1 MSIPI
6 AAPTPTVCITRG
18 LHNSD
23 KTCEDI
29 PVTEVEAYLT
39 EHTNCYERTV
49 PTARDPTVTLNR
61 MFVDIDGFAG
71 PMPKSEFH
79 ELVELIKNTLLA
91 GFPDTT
97 LMGAS
102 KYGPYDDK
110 DENKISFRIQY
121 KYRHGTRAAIKH
133 AVIVDVMPRLRELM
147 GDLIPIF
154 FNKEATAAK
163 VVKHLSLDT
172 NVYNVVGRK
181 MRMWNSSKDGQKRPN
196 RIESEGAT
204 VLDTLIT
211 YLPDL
216 AMSTLLPEP
225 TEAEATAAT
234 QIVAGKKKSKVTAA
248 AIAPSVI
255 TEDPAASIVTV
266 VNTKDLL
273 YAVLMGLSDKRY
285 TDNSDW
291 IKIGLILFNETKPLA
306 MWEQLT
312 RIRYPRYEH
321 GSKRNCK
328 SSWNSF
334 ASASA
339 SATTRVGEGTAWFWL
354 KEDNPVLCAK
364 LKAKAARARN
374 LERKQTAVQAAPVAD
389 DAASVSS
396 TIRDFTHAEAAAVVA
411 TAPPRTEY
419 EIINE
424 LCECLTP
431 EWLADVEN
439 LMRLVSCLKHLTS
452 ALLPDATLRELF
464 VRHVVRGAQEGVV
477 APVPSPPLWN
487 LEDATPCRNAMSSLK
502 HYARTC
508 NPARYFAT
516 TRSSN
521 WELVRTDTVNS
532 YCELFYNTMAGDV
545 LYSTALKCY
554 YIYDAREGLWCAAT
568 NIAIMNSLFVAQTTA
583 LFDQMML
590 DMPPPVTELQI
601 TVHKADMAALKRA
614 RKMCG
619 GASVVTLVNS
629 FLPAFCC
636 EKVDPAAYFD
646 QNPDLLPLKNG
657 VWSFPE
663 SRLVP
668 YQREHYFTFRIPIAY
683 NPGADTSLMQRA
695 AMDWFAGN
703 VEVAEFIQYWVGYC
717 MTGYT
722 NRQDFMIAWG
732 TSAGNGKSLLW
743 GEIMSILLGPY
754 YHTITSDALASE
766 RTGNNDQLYNLNGKR
781 FAFMSEP
788 RKGHSSKLDNELIKT
803 LTGDKSFTAEAKFKG
818 AMTFAL
824 MAKFLMACNE
834 IPGFNLNEAGV
845 KRRVLINEQN
855 VSFLD
860 ADAWAAL
867 SPADR
872 ASSRFCLRDDA
883 FVDALKANVEGLMLW
898 ALQGAMAYMKEPRRA
913 APKAMAGAKA
923 RATEEADVF
932 GEWIRS
938 NIRNLKEAMPYN
950 KSVQMRTIKEML
962 RSQRV
967 DVGQNAPGFER
978 LLREKAIEL
987 GYETGGREGK
997 GVFTIRYAEVIV
1009 DESVAVFRE
1018 DGTDASGLMTE

>member
-1 MSIPI
+1 MS
-6 AAPTPTVCITRG
+6 ACPTVCITRG
-18 LHNSD
+18 LLKSD
-23 KTCEDI
+23 KTCEDV

-39 EHTNCYERTV
+39 EYTNCYERTV
-49 PTARDPTVTLNR
+49 PTTRDPTVTLNR

-71 PMPKSEFH
+71 SMPESEFRD
-79 ELVELIKNTLLA
+79 LVELIKNTLLA

-102 KYGPYDDK
+102 KYGPYDDE
-110 DENKISFRIQY
+110 DVNKISFRIQY

-133 AVIVDVMPRLRELM
+133 AVIVEVMPRLRELM

-225 TEAEATAAT
+225 TEAEASAAT

-248 AIAPSVI
+248 AIAPPSVV

-285 TDNSDW
+285 TDNSEW

-312 RIRYPRYEH
+312 RIRYPRYDH

-328 SSWNSF
+328 ASWNSF

-339 SATTRVGEGTAWFWL
+339 SATARVGEGTAWFWL

-364 LKAKAARARN
+364 LKRKAARI
-374 LERKQTAVQAAPVAD
+374 RKAATAVQAPVAD
-389 DAASVSS
+389 DVASVSS
-396 TIRDFTHAEAAAVVA
+396 TIREFTHAETAAGV
-411 TAPPRTEY
+411 TTPLPSPPRTEY

-452 ALLPDATLRELF
+452 ASLPDETAQELF

-487 LEDATPCRNAMSSLK
+487 LEDTTPCRNAMSSLK

-508 NPARYFAT
+508 NPTRYFAT

-521 WELVRTDTVNS
+521 WALVRAGTVNS
-532 YCELFYNTMAGDV
+532 YCELFYNTMAGDI

-568 NIAIMNSLFVAQTTA
+568 NIAIMNSLFVAQAST
-583 LFDQMML
+583 LFDQMVMDL
-590 DMPPPVTELQI
+590 PIPTTEFQI
-601 TVHKADMAALKRA
+601 AAQKADLATLKRA
-614 RKMCG
+614 RKVCE

-636 EKVDPAAYFD
+636 ERIDPAAYFD

-663 SRLVP
+663 SRLIP
-668 YQREHYFTFRIPIAY
+668 YQREHYFTFRIAIAY
-683 NPGADTSLMQRA
+683 NPAADTSLMQRA
-695 AMDWFAGN
+695 ALDWFAGN
-703 VEVAEFIQYWVGYC
+703 VDVAEFIQYWIGYC

-722 NRQDFMIAWG
+722 KRQDFMIAWG

-754 YHTITSDALASE
+754 YHTITSDALASD
-766 RTGNNDQLYNLNGKR
+766 RTGNNDQLYNMNGKR
-781 FAFMSEP
+781 FACLSEP
-788 RKGHSSKLDNELIKT
+788 RKGYSSKLDNELIKT
-803 LTGDKSFTAEAKFKG
+803 LTGDKLFTAEAKFKG
-818 AMTFAL
+818 AMTFAITSKIGL
-824 MAKFLMACNE
+824 ICNDMPNIE
-834 IPGFNLNEAGV
+834 FNKTGT
-845 KRRVLINEQN
+845 KRRVQVAEQN
-855 VSFLD
+855 VSFVD
-860 ADAWAAL
+860 AEAYAVL

-872 ASSRFCLRDDA
+872 ASSRFRLRDDA
-883 FVDALKANVEGLMLW
+883 FVDALKANVEGLMVW
-898 ALQGAMAYMKEPRRA
+898 ALQGSMAFMREPRRM
-913 APKAMAGAKA
+913 APVAMACAKA

-938 NIRNLKEAMPYN
+938 NIRNLNSGRPN
-950 KSVQMRTIKEML
+950 KSVRMRTIKELM
-962 RSQRV
+962 RTHKV
-967 DVGQNAPGFER
+967 DFGQNSHGFER
-978 LLREKAIEL
+978 IMREKTVEL
-987 GYETGGREGK
+987 GYDVTGRDGK
-997 GVFTIRYAEVIV
+997 GDFTIQYAEVIV
-1009 DESVAVFRE
+1009 DDAVPMFRE
-1018 DGTDASGLMTE
+1018 EVTL